1 MVGHCLVNSVQPREM
16 VPAETGVVD
25 AAAGVTVKLSVK
37 ELDLA
42 WLDSAALL
50 CQRFS
55 QRLQRDQI
63 VDRFPLCLSP
73 YYYVPHEFSAC
84 EDVQVVPI

>member
-1 MVGHCLVNSVQPREM
+1 M
-16 VPAETGVVD
+16 PAETEVVN

-50 CQRFS
+50 CQTFS
-55 QRLQRDQI
+55 QRFQRDQS
-63 VDRFPLCLSP
+63 VGRFRLCLSP
-73 YYYVPHEFSAC
+73 YYYIPREFSAC

>member
-1 MVGHCLVNSVQPREM
+1 M
-16 VPAETGVVD
+16 VPAETEVVN

-42 WLDSAALL
+42 WPDSAALL

-55 QRLQRDQI
+55 KRFQRDQS
-63 VDRFPLCLSP
+63 VGRFPRCLSP
-73 YYYVPHEFSAC
+73 YYYVPHEFSARKY
-84 EDVQVVPI
+84 VQVVPI